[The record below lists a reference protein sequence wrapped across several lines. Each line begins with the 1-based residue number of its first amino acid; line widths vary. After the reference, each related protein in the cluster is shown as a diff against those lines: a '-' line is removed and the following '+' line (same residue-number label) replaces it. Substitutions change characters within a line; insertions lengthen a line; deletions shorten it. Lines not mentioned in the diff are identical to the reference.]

1 MADPAISIFTPTLG
15 RQTLLQLA
23 KDILPQLHSRDE
35 WILVGDAPSPAST
48 RQPFGVKVRPRS
60 HLAKM
65 VESFQCENVRYYE
78 MEPATGWGYPQR
90 EYAIRHAGGTH
101 LWGVDDDDRVAPWA
115 LETIRRIAGEHPCRP
130 LMFRVIHNGLP
141 IWKNRLPALMIGNV
155 SNQNFITPNIKER
168 LGQWGKRYE
177 GDFDFIV
184 STVEL
189 HPSGAKSIIWR
200 PEVLLMQG
208 MSRAPDCYK
217 RLVESWVWTQDIWMQ
232 QITPP

>member
-1 MADPAISIFTPTLG
+1 MAGTVADPAILIFTPTLG

-23 KDILPQLHSRDE
+23 KDILPQLHSQDE
-35 WILVGDAPSPAST
+35 WILVGDAPSPAS
-48 RQPFGVKVRPRS
+48 RQ
-60 HLAKM
+60 M

-115 LETIRRIAGEHPCRP
+115 LETIRRVAGEHPCRP
-130 LMFRVIHNGLP
+130 LMFRVIYSGLP
-141 IWKNRLPALMIGNV
+141 IWRHRLPALMFGNV

-184 STVEL
+184 STVGL
-189 HPSGAKSIIWR
+189 YPSGAKSIVWR
-200 PEVLLMQG
+200 PEVLLIQG
-208 MSRAPDCYK
+208 MSIESDGYK
-217 RLVESWVWTQDIWMQ
+217 RLVESWVWTRDIWMQ
-232 QITPP
+232 QITPGI

>member
-1 MADPAISIFTPTLG
+1 VAEPAISIFTPTLG

-23 KDILPQLHSRDE
+23 KDILPQLHSQDE
-35 WILVGDAPSPAST
+35 WILVGDAPSPAS
-48 RQPFGVKVRPRS
+48 RQ
-60 HLAKM
+60 M
-65 VESFQCENVRYYE
+65 VESFQRENVRYYE

-90 EYAIRHAGGTH
+90 EYAIRHARGTH

-115 LETIRRIAGEHPCRP
+115 LETIRRVAGEHPCRP
-130 LMFRVIHNGLP
+130 LMFRVIYSGLP
-141 IWKNRLPALMIGNV
+141 IWRNRLPALMLGNV

-189 HPSGAKSIIWR
+189 HPSGAKSIVWR

-208 MSRAPDCYK
+208 LSIESDGYK
-217 RLVESWVWTQDIWMQ
+217 RLVESWVWTRDIWMQ
-232 QITPP
+232 QITPGI